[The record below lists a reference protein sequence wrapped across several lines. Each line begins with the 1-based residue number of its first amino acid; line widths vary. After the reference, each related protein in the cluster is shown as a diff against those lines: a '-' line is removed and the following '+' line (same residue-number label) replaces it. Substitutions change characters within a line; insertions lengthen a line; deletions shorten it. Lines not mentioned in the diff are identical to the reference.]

1 MAGAQEA
8 GPARGRGWRRRARC
22 NAKVDHG
29 DTTDVAGGVQVN
41 HQVVAPAQQPMYSGR
56 SHVLAMQI
64 DRFFSVTRSAACS
77 AAGSRLLAVHDRLCS
92 TGESTELQQTG
103 SRARGALDIVVDYL
117 TCVDVSQGVR
127 DRVQNSRYV
136 QHGEGHQGS
145 PSGDPVHQHATCWTF
160 ATDVSAQ
167 ETHDASAKPPRV
179 CHVIR
184 EQCDAHPLPA
194 AQHRQLLAQAV
205 QPASA

>member
-1 MAGAQEA
+1 MAGAPEA
-8 GPARGRGWRRRARC
+8 GPARGRGWRWRARC
-22 NAKVDHG
+22 NAEVDHG
-29 DTTDVAGGVQVN
+29 DTLDVAGGVQVN

-56 SHVLAMQI
+56 SHVLAMPI
-64 DRFFSVTRSAACS
+64 DRFSSVTRSEARS
-77 AAGSRLLAVHDRLCS
+77 AAGRRLLAVRDRLCG

-103 SRARGALDIVVDYL
+103 SRAWGALDVIVDYL
-117 TCVDVSQGVR
+117 TRVDVSQGVR
-127 DRVQNSRYV
+127 DRVQNSRHV

-145 PSGDPVHQHATCWTF
+145 PSGDPVHQHATCWTC
-160 ATDVSAQ
+160 ATDFGAQ
-167 ETHDASAKPPRV
+167 ETQGASAKPPRV